1 MQNALIFF
9 AESDLKYII
18 VVLILSVAVIIIS
31 LLGFL
36 FVNRY
41 KVKSRK
47 FDLLINSVPSG
58 VFMCAKDDVL
68 TIKYFNNNFLTII
81 GYTKEELSSVLKN
94 SFINLIHKDDL
105 GVAYKSLISQI
116 QENKQ
121 FEIKLRIVKKDLS
134 DAWLLWKGR
143 LSNYENQK
151 YLNCAVYDITES
163 VINEHNKRIDEER
176 YRIVAE
182 SSDSVI
188 FEFNIQEKTIFYT
201 HKFKQ
206 KFGEDPTT
214 ENIPDSI
221 IDKGKIHSQDLKT
234 FLAEYNK
241 VLYGK
246 PSGSFE
252 VRFKKANGEFFWTQ
266 LRYTSIFDQ
275 NNRPIKVIGK
285 IIDIDKQKKETESL
299 KRANQMDSFTGLY
312 NKTAILELIEKYI
325 SENFEKKHALFFID
339 IDNFKAINDSHGHL
353 FGDKILFELSN
364 IIKKQFRHTD
374 LVGRIGGDEFLVL
387 VKDYIDEDFIHE
399 KAVALCAGIGAMKTP
414 VKEIKLTASVGITL
428 YPKHGKLLSSLYEKA
443 DIALYAAKSEGKNKY
458 KLYSQELALKQYLIP
473 YHDGKATALTGV
485 KKQSIGGFTSFLAEI
500 AECLSGGECDDAIC
514 RALNLIGGKLN
525 ADRVYI
531 YEFSAIDKISNTYEW
546 HSQKVKPLKEINQNI
561 DFNKNSYR
569 QNFNEDG
576 FFYCANTDELL
587 NVQEFNIFGFS
598 SDTAVVQCIITAGED
613 FKGVL
618 GCDIIGSDSVIIT
631 QEEIETVCFAAKTL
645 NRTLSNRK
653 YKVVNE

>member
-1 MQNALIFF
+1 MQNALILLV
-9 AESDLKYII
+9 ESDLKYII
-18 VVLILSVAVIIIS
+18 VILILSAAVIFAT

-41 KVKSRK
+41 KAKSRK

-68 TIKYFNNNFLTII
+68 TIKYYNNNFLSII
-81 GYTKEELSSVLKN
+81 GYNREELADVRKN

-105 GVAYKSLISQI
+105 GPAYKSLISQI

-121 FEIKLRIVKKDLS
+121 FEIKLRIVKNDS
-134 DAWLLWKGR
+134 SQAWLLWKGR
-143 LSNYENQK
+143 LSNYDNSK

-163 VINEHNKRIDEER
+163 VINENNKRIDEER

-188 FEFNIQEKTIFYT
+188 FEYNIKEKTIFYT

-214 ENIPDSI
+214 ENIPDAV

-234 FLAEYNK
+234 FLSEYNK

-246 PSGSFE
+246 PSGSIE
-252 VRFKKANGEFFWTQ
+252 LRLKKANGEFFWAQ

-275 NNRPIKVIGK
+275 NNMPVKIIGK

-299 KRANQMDSFTGLY
+299 KKANQMDSFTGLY
-312 NKTAILELIEKYI
+312 NKTATLELIEKYI
-325 SENFEKKHALFFID
+325 NENSEKKHALFFID
-339 IDNFKAINDSHGHL
+339 IDNFKAVNDSHGHI

-364 IIKKQFRHTD
+364 VIKKQFRHTD

-387 VKDYIDEDFIHE
+387 LKDYIDEDFIHE
-399 KAVALCAGIGAMKTP
+399 KAEALCAGISA
-414 VKEIKLTASVGITL
+414 IKSPLKDIVLTASIGITL

-458 KLYSQELALKQYLIP
+458 RLYSQELALKHYLMP
-473 YHDGKATALTGV
+473 HHDGKATALTGI
-485 KKQSIGGFTSFLAEI
+485 KKQSIGGFTTFLAEI
-500 AECLSGGECDDAIC
+500 AECLTVADCDDAIN
-514 RALNLIGGKLN
+514 RMLNMLAGKLG
-525 ADRVYI
+525 ADRMYI
-531 YEFSAIDKISNTYEW
+531 YEFVGQDKISNTYEW
-546 HSQKVKPLKEINQNI
+546 HGKKVKPLKEINQNI
-561 DFNKNSYR
+561 DFNKSSYQ

-576 FFYCANTDELL
+576 FLYCADTDELSG
-587 NVQEFNIFGFS
+587 VQEFAIFDFS
-598 SDTAVVQCIITAGED
+598 GGAAVVQCMITAGDD
-613 FKGVL
+613 FKGFL
-618 GCDIIGSDSVIIT
+618 GCEIIGREFMIT
-631 QEEIETVCFAAKTL
+631 QEEIEILCFAAKALARPLTIK
-645 NRTLSNRK
+645 K